1 MYLKTTLLL
10 AGMTG
15 LLMLLGQLLAGQ
27 SGMEIMLIFSII
39 MNFSTYW
46 FSDKIILSSY
56 GAKEVTQLEEPALV
70 GRVDRLAKSAGL
82 PTPKVCIIDTEMPN
96 AFATGRN
103 PNHAA
108 VAVTTGLLRALN
120 SDELD
125 GVLAHELGHIK
136 NRDIL
141 IATIVAALAGVIT
154 MVAYVAKWGMIFGG
168 SRRDGEGNGGIGALV
183 MIIVAPIAATL
194 IQLAIS
200 RTREFA
206 ADEAGARISNKP
218 LALASA
224 LSKID
229 GMARRNVM
237 PEAGTSTAH
246 LFIINPLS
254 GSQEA
259 ISNLFRTHP
268 STEERITRLEKMAR
282 GVF

>member
-15 LLMLLGQLLAGQ
+15 LLMLLGQLVAGQ
-27 SGMEIMLIFSII
+27 NGMEIMLIFSII

-141 IATIVAALAGVIT
+141 KNRVLSTDQS
-154 MVAYVAKWGMIFGG
+154 MSF
-168 SRRDGEGNGGIGALV
+168 
-183 MIIVAPIAATL
+183 
-194 IQLAIS
+194 
-200 RTREFA
+200 F
-206 ADEAGARISNKP
+206 RI
-218 LALASA
+218 
-224 LSKID
+224 
-229 GMARRNVM
+229 
-237 PEAGTSTAH
+237 
-246 LFIINPLS
+246 
-254 GSQEA
+254 
-259 ISNLFRTHP
+259 
-268 STEERITRLEKMAR
+268 
-282 GVF
+282 